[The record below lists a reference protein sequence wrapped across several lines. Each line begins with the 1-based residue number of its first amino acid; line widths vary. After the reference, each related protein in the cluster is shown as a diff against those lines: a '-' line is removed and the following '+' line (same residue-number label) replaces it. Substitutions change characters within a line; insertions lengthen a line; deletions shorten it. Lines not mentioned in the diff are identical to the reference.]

1 MQHHD
6 AITGTHSKVCGD
18 DYIKRMNDA
27 VSKAE
32 VKLSQ
37 TLKEMALQLY
47 GVSTE
52 EILIINDKVAT

>member
-18 DYIKRMNDA
+18 DYIKRMNEA

-52 EILIINDKVAT
+52 EIL